1 MGGCIVSKEIPNKIL
16 GLVWMPGLGFGT
28 QYKFSTVS
36 GVSSEEIRIY
46 LRKLRQGAKEVS
58 PIWLHKHEQNQLFF
72 FSGTTV
78 EELSRTI
85 FQGSTSSST
94 LSRRVRSA
102 DKDSA
107 NLPDGIESL
116 EGFVMGLY
124 QEVFNAI
131 IYIINR
137 SISTTAVA
145 NNTIFVL
152 DTPGFQ
158 VRSSGV

>member
-1 MGGCIVSKEIPNKIL
+1 
-16 GLVWMPGLGFGT
+16 MPKNSHL
-28 QYKFSTVS
+28 YDYINMN
-36 GVSSEEIRIY
+36 E
-46 LRKLRQGAKEVS
+46 
-58 PIWLHKHEQNQLFF
+58 NQLS

-158 VRSSGV
+158 VRS

>member
-1 MGGCIVSKEIPNKIL
+1 MSKNSHFCDYINMNE
-16 GLVWMPGLGFGT
+16 
-28 QYKFSTVS
+28 
-36 GVSSEEIRIY
+36 
-46 LRKLRQGAKEVS
+46 
-58 PIWLHKHEQNQLFF
+58 NQLF

-158 VRSSGV
+158 VRSRGV

>member
-1 MGGCIVSKEIPNKIL
+1 MYQFINL
-16 GLVWMPGLGFGT
+16 TL
-28 QYKFSTVS
+28 
-36 GVSSEEIRIY
+36 
-46 LRKLRQGAKEVS
+46 
-58 PIWLHKHEQNQLFF
+58 

-78 EELSRTI
+78 DELSRTI

-131 IYIINR
+131 IYMINR
-137 SISTTAVA
+137 SISTTGMYNYFSTVTRL
-145 NNTIFVL
+145 NVL
-152 DTPGFQ
+152 
-158 VRSSGV
+158 

>member
-1 MGGCIVSKEIPNKIL
+1 MKQA
-16 GLVWMPGLGFGT
+16 LVWMLGHGFGSL
-28 QYKFSTVS
+28 QHFVQRVQRIFEYIFVNWDKVPKNSHLYDYINMN
-36 GVSSEEIRIY
+36 EI
-46 LRKLRQGAKEVS
+46 
-58 PIWLHKHEQNQLFF
+58 NCCC

-158 VRSSGV
+158 VRSWGGIA

>member
-1 MGGCIVSKEIPNKIL
+1 
-16 GLVWMPGLGFGT
+16 MPKNSHLL
-28 QYKFSTVS
+28 YDYINMN
-36 GVSSEEIRIY
+36 E
-46 LRKLRQGAKEVS
+46 
-58 PIWLHKHEQNQLFF
+58 NQLF

-158 VRSSGV
+158 VRS